1 MAKKSAENLSKSDS
15 LLVNIGRSI
24 VFKATVISIILHA
37 ALMGGTSI
45 GLFKDWQ
52 VYGIKSPSQINAIRT
67 AERKEAEE
75 KKRKAEAAEKAKK
88 EAAAA
93 EEARKV
99 AATNK
104 VQSAAA
110 PAAAGELTK
119 DGKKPPEVQPLPP
132 KKDFE
137 YGDDLSLD

>member
-1 MAKKSAENLSKSDS
+1 MAKKTAENLSKSDS

-37 ALMGGTSI
+37 VLMGGTSI

-75 KKRKAEAAEKAKK
+75 KKRKAAAAEKAKK

-93 EEARKV
+93 EEARNI

-110 PAAAGELTK
+110 AQTGELTK

-132 KKDFE
+132 KKEFE

>member
-37 ALMGGTSI
+37 VLMGGTSI
-45 GLFKDWQ
+45 GLIKDWQ

-67 AERKEAEE
+67 AERKEAED
-75 KKRKAEAAEKAKK
+75 KKRKAEAAERAKK

-93 EEARKV
+93 EEARKI

-104 VQSAAA
+104 VQSASAA
-110 PAAAGELTK
+110 TGELTK

-132 KKDFE
+132 KKEFE